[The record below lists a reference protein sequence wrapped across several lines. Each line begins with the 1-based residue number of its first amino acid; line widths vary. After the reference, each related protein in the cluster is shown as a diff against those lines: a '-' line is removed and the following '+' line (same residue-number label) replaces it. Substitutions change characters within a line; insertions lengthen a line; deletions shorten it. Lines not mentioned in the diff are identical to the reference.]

1 MLDIVKLV
9 NALQFRN
16 AKQASLE
23 LTVVDEQPNELA
35 MEGGNITEASVLHAW
50 NTCIPNVTLL
60 GNFTEV
66 RELQP

>member
-1 MLDIVKLV
+1 MNAPPLIIVTVLDIVTLV

-35 MEGGNITEASVLHAW
+35 MVVDS
-50 NTCIPNVTLL
+50 NVTVASLMHPRK
-60 GNFTEV
+60 T
-66 RELQP
+66 